1 MPQKHIN
8 TDMSDMKNSD
18 TFRVSVEKLI
28 VCSVIIGQL
37 MKKVVDF

>member
-18 TFRVSVEKLI
+18 TFRVSAEKL
-28 VCSVIIGQL
+28 SSKHY
-37 MKKVVDF
+37 MYMN